1 MSVRILTEA
10 QYKMLCSARK
20 HGNAFWHVRT
30 ETAPLVA
37 AYRTRDGLIAKGWLK
52 FGDVYV
58 EITDAGREA
67 LARFEGAQAG
77 RLS

>member
-1 MSVRILTEA
+1 MLTEA

-30 ETAPLVA
+30 EPAPLVA
-37 AYRTRDGLIAKGWLK
+37 AYRTRDALMAKGWLK